1 MIMDRKRVL
10 VACGILG
17 LAGIFGHWMSMAQ
30 PLPETSSRVSL
41 PFVRDG
47 WEGNP
52 YDIAGLL
59 APNVGTTIT
68 RQYRFRGGA
77 PVNLLVLERQRGHP
91 PSACYQAIGWR
102 VADEADLVSPSGA
115 YRMSG
120 LLGQNDGANEILI
133 YSGVHVGGRIVK
145 DGILL
150 KYEEVKQRLARWGE
164 AQHHIEVTLLFPV
177 GQKSRAKAYL
187 AKFMDEMGDLLP
199 GVDANE

>member
-17 LAGIFGHWMSMAQ
+17 LTGIFGQWMSMAQ
-30 PLPETSSRVSL
+30 PLPETPPRVSL

-52 YDIAGLL
+52 YDIGGLL
-59 APNVGTTIT
+59 AANMGTVIT

-77 PVNLLVLERQRGHP
+77 PVNLLVVGRQRGHP

-102 VADEADLVSPSGA
+102 LADEADLVSPSGK

-133 YSGVHVGGRIVK
+133 YFGVHVGSRIVK
-145 DGILL
+145 DGVLL
-150 KYEEVKQRLARWGE
+150 KYEEVKQGLARRGA
-164 AQHHIEVTLLFPV
+164 AQYLIEVTGLFPA

-199 GVDANE
+199 GVDSNK

>member
-17 LAGIFGHWMSMAQ
+17 LAGIFGQWMSMAQ
-30 PLPETSSRVSL
+30 PLPETPSRVSL

-52 YDIAGLL
+52 YHIGCLP
-59 APNVGTTIT
+59 APNVGITIT

-102 VADEADLVSPSGA
+102 LADEADLVSPSGQ

-133 YSGVHVGGRIVK
+133 YSGIDVGGRIVK

-150 KYEEVKQRLARWGE
+150 KYEEVKQRLARRG
-164 AQHHIEVTLLFPV
+164 ATQYLIEVTLLFPA

-199 GVDANE
+199 GVDSDE